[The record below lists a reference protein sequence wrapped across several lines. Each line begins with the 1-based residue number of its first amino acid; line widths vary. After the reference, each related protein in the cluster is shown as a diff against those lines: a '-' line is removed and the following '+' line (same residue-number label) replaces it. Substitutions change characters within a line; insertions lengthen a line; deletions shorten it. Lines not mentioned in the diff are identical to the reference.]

1 MLVMREVGVLVGDS
15 VGELV
20 VGDTVGAGVGDPVE
34 IEPVMTRAIATAE
47 NVAGDI
53 MLSLI
58 ARTSSV
64 IVENCSVIGNEESR
78 V

>member
-1 MLVMREVGVLVGDS
+1 MLVMREVGALVGDS

-34 IEPVMTRAIATAE
+34 IAPVMTRAIATAE

-64 IVENCSVIGNEESR
+64 IVENCSVIGNVESR